1 MKKYI
6 ILAVALG
13 LVGCGVTPF
22 TASRSLTYSSG
33 ADGSKNLSYN
43 SNTELEELKAILE
56 EAPDA
61 KGVWHIKKLEVN
73 IGKSGTSPNSLAAA
87 IEAQRMN
94 NEMLKMLVEQIKS
107 ATGKGF

>member
-6 ILAVALG
+6 ILAVTLG

-22 TASRSLTYSSG
+22 TASRSLNYSSG
-33 ADGSKNLSYN
+33 ADGSKNLIYS
-43 SNTELEELKAILE
+43 SNTELEELEALLE

-61 KGVWHIKKLEVN
+61 QGKWHIKKLKVN